1 MNAQDIHQA
10 WHAQTPYNKNVNRA
24 IVLTKA
30 TVGCLLTRLVLS
42 RLPRPALAATSL
54 AAMAVVAHLAD
65 LASIPEGWWGNP
77 KPSESWM
84 RKRSVTSVVMGA
96 HLAAIIAIAGNLK
109 PVWSGSS
116 STLAAAAKLS
126 SMAGVG
132 TFSLAAWSM
141 MLGYLQVITISQ
153 EPISW
158 AAWFSQKARGQ

>member
-1 MNAQDIHQA
+1 MAAYDITQT
-10 WHAQTPYNKNVNRA
+10 WHAQTSNVNLNRA

-30 TVGCLLTRLVLS
+30 TGGYLLTRLVLS
-42 RLPRPALAATSL
+42 RLPHPALAATSL

-65 LASIPEGWWGNP
+65 LASIPEGWFRNP

-84 RKRSVTSVVMGA
+84 RKRSVTSVAMGA
-96 HLAAIIAIAGNLK
+96 HLAAIIAVAASLK

-126 SMAGVG
+126 SMTGVG
-132 TFSLAAWSM
+132 TLSLAAWIM

-158 AAWFSQKARGQ
+158 AKWFSQKATGQ